1 MTKLLLKNK
10 FINISI
16 IISVVSIIITTAINI
31 KIANDYLRVDGKTKA
46 LFGVKEVFQF
56 SYQYYV
62 SILGV
67 AALIFAIIANVKFSS
82 KSINILFAVGS
93 IVLVFVRIW
102 RIFI

>member
-16 IISVVSIIITTAINI
+16 IISILSIIITTAINI
-31 KIANDYLRVDGKTKA
+31 QIANEYLRVDGKTKA

>member
-16 IISVVSIIITTAINI
+16 IISILSIIITTAINI
-31 KIANDYLRVDGKTKA
+31 QIANEYLRVDGKTKA
-46 LFGVKEVFQF
+46 LFGIKEVFQF

-82 KSINILFAVGS
+82 KSITILFAVSS